1 MAYTAKDQLCINTI
15 RFLAVDAVEKARSG
29 HPGMPLGAAPMAYV
43 LWDRF
48 LHHNPANPNWFNRDR
63 FVLSAGHGSALLYAM
78 LHVYGFGLPIEEI
91 RNFRQW
97 ESKTPG
103 HPEYGLAPGVEV
115 TTGPLGQGFAMGVG
129 MAIAEAHLAG
139 VFNPPAKDRAL
150 PLIDHMTYG
159 IVSDGDLMEGIASE
173 AASLAGHLKLGK
185 LVYLYDDNRITID
198 GSTSL
203 AFTENVDRRF
213 EAYGWHVQTV
223 EEGNDLE
230 TIETAIRRAQ
240 SEAERPSLVRVR
252 THIGY
257 GSPKQD
263 SERSHGEPL
272 GAEAVL
278 ATKNKLGWPREPA
291 FFVPDEARAHFG
303 QALERGRTLEDEW
316 EDRFAAYRDRYP
328 DQAEKLEKA
337 IRGKLPDGWDAD
349 IPVFEPGRDKV
360 ATRKASGA
368 VLNAVAKRIPTL
380 IGGSADLSG
389 SNQTVL
395 EGSPVF
401 SAAERRGRNFHFGV
415 REHAMGGIVN
425 GMARHGGVIPYGGTF
440 LIFSD
445 YMRPSIRIASIMQT
459 HSIFV
464 FTHDS
469 VGLGEDGP
477 THQPIEHLMSLRAMP
492 GFTLLRPAD
501 ANETAAAWR
510 IALEHSG
517 PVALALTRQGL
528 PVLDP
533 RAHPIAQGVPRG
545 AYILSEAPSGEP
557 SVILIASG
565 SEVSVAL
572 EAQQELGK
580 NDVQARVV
588 SMPSWELFDRQ
599 SEAYRR
605 DVLPADVPKLAIEAG
620 SPRGWR
626 DYVGDDGGVIGINR
640 FGASA
645 PGEVA
650 LENLGISVN
659 KVLDGALTLLGRK
672 GLLSSE

>member
-1 MAYTAKDQLCINTI
+1 MAYTAKDQLCINAI

-48 LHHNPANPNWFNRDR
+48 LRHNPANPNWFNRDR
-63 FVLSAGHGSALLYAM
+63 FVLSAGHGSALLYAL
-78 LHVYGFGLPIEEI
+78 LHLYGYGLPIEEI

-97 ESKTPG
+97 ESQTPG
-103 HPEYGLAPGVEV
+103 HPEYGLTSGVEA

-129 MAIAEAHLAG
+129 MAMAEAHLSG
-139 VFNPPAKDRAL
+139 VFNRPPKDGAL
-150 PLIDHMTYG
+150 PVVDHLTYA
-159 IVSDGDLMEGIASE
+159 IVSDGDLMEGISSE

-185 LVYLYDDNRITID
+185 LIYLYDDNRITID

-213 EAYGWHVQTV
+213 EAYGWHVQSI
-223 EEGNDLE
+223 EDGNDLDA
-230 TIETAIRRAQ
+230 IDSAIRRAQ
-240 SEAERPSLVRVR
+240 SEADRPSLIRVR

-263 SERSHGEPL
+263 SEKAHGEAL
-272 GAEAVL
+272 GPEAVL
-278 ATKNKLGWPREPA
+278 ATKEKLGWPREPA
-291 FFVPDEARAHFG
+291 FLVPDEARAHFER
-303 QALERGRTLEDEW
+303 AVARGRTLEDEW
-316 EDRFAAYRDRYP
+316 ENRFATYRERYP
-328 DQAEKLEKA
+328 DTAEKLEKA
-337 IRGKLPDGWDAD
+337 IRGKLPDGWHDD
-349 IPVFEPGRDKV
+349 LPVFEPGKDSV
-360 ATRKASGA
+360 ATRKASGV
-368 VLNAVAKRIPTL
+368 VLNSIAKRIPTL

-395 EGSPVF
+395 DGSPVF
-401 SAAERRGRNFHFGV
+401 SATERRGRNVHFGV
-415 REHAMGGIVN
+415 REHAMGGIIN

-445 YMRPSIRIASIMQT
+445 YMRPAIRIASIMQVN
-459 HSIFV
+459 SIFV

-477 THQPIEHLMSLRAMP
+477 THQPIEHLISLRAMP
-492 GFTLLRPAD
+492 GLTVIRPAD

-510 IALEHSG
+510 VALEHRG
-517 PVALALTRQGL
+517 PVALVLTRQGL

-533 RAHPIAQGVPRG
+533 RAHSIAQGVPRG
-545 AYILSEAPSGEP
+545 AYVVSEAPSKEAA
-557 SVILIASG
+557 VILIASG

-572 EAQQELGK
+572 EAQQALAR
-580 NDVQARVV
+580 NDVESRVV

-599 SEAYRR
+599 PETYRR
-605 DVLPADVPKLAIEAG
+605 EVLPAGVPKLAIEAG

-626 DYVGDDGGVIGINR
+626 DYVGDGGGVIGINR

-645 PGEVA
+645 PGQVA
-650 LENLGISVN
+650 LENLGIHVDR
-659 KVLDGALTLLGRK
+659 VVEAALTLLGRK
-672 GLLSSE
+672 GLLS

>member
-15 RFLAVDAVEKARSG
+15 RFLAVDAVEKAQSG

-48 LHHNPANPNWFNRDR
+48 LRHNPANPNWFNRDR
-63 FVLSAGHGSALLYAM
+63 FVLSAGHGSALLYAL
-78 LHVYGFGLPIEEI
+78 LHLYRYGLPIDEL

-97 ESKTPG
+97 ESMTPG
-103 HPEYGLAPGVEV
+103 HPEFGLSPGVEV

-129 MAIAEAHLAG
+129 MAVAEAHLAA
-139 VFNPPAKDRAL
+139 VFNPQAKDRAL
-150 PLIDHMTYG
+150 PIIDHVTYG

-185 LVYLYDDNRITID
+185 LIYLYDDNRITID

-213 EAYGWHVQTV
+213 EAYGWHVQAV
-223 EEGNDLE
+223 EDGNDLQA
-230 TIETAIRRAQ
+230 IDSAIRSAQ

-263 SERSHGEPL
+263 SEKSHGEAL

-278 ATKNKLGWPREPA
+278 ATKNKLEWPREPA
-291 FFVPDEARAHFG
+291 FLVPDEARAHFER
-303 QALERGRTLEDEW
+303 ALERGQTLEDEW
-316 EDRFAAYRDRYP
+316 EDRFAAYHERYP

-337 IRGKLPDGWDAD
+337 IRGRLPDGWDAD
-349 IPVFEPGRDKV
+349 IPVFEPGRDPV

-389 SNQTVL
+389 SNQTIIN
-395 EGSPVF
+395 GSPVF
-401 SAAERRGRNFHFGV
+401 SAAERKGRNIHFGV

-425 GMARHGGVIPYGGTF
+425 GMARHGGVVPYGGTF

-445 YMRPSIRIASIMQT
+445 YMRPAIRIAAIMQA

-477 THQPIEHLMSLRAMP
+477 THQPIEHFMSLRAIP
-492 GFTLLRPAD
+492 GLTFIRPAD

-510 IALEHSG
+510 IALEHGG

-533 RAHPIAQGVPRG
+533 RAYPIAQGVPHG
-545 AYILSEAPSGEP
+545 AYVLSEASSGEP

-572 EAQQELGK
+572 EAQSGLAES
-580 NDVQARVV
+580 DVQARVV
-588 SMPSWELFDRQ
+588 SMPSWDLFDRQ
-599 SEAYRR
+599 PEAYRR
-605 DVLPADVPKLAIEAG
+605 EVLPVDVPKLAIEAG
-620 SPRGWR
+620 TPRGWR
-626 DYVGDDGGVIGINR
+626 DYVGDDGAVIGISR

-645 PGEVA
+645 PGPVA
-650 LENLGISVN
+650 LENLGINANAVMER
-659 KVLDGALTLLGRK
+659 ALTLLGRK
-672 GLLSSE
+672 GLIS